1 MENKIVRTADIKVVK
16 RSVEDGAETREVEGI
31 ACVFNQSTDLG
42 WFTEEIDA
50 RAFDECDMSDVVLN
64 FNHDNNLILA
74 RTTNGSLHLSVEADG
89 LHQRATI
96 VDTTNGRDVLT
107 LVREGLISKMSFAFS
122 VEENEWIER
131 NGEKDHRVITKIGR
145 LFDCSLVTF
154 PAYSQTKVSLAR
166 SEDSLVEEHRKYVE
180 TYSEQEE
187 RMKKIYG

>member
-1 MENKIVRTADIKVVK
+1 MKNKIVREAEIKIVK
-16 RSVEDGAETREVEGI
+16 RSLDEAEETREVEGI
-31 ACVFNQSTDLG
+31 ACVFNQPTDMG

-74 RTTNGSLHLSVEADG
+74 RTTNGSLRLSVESDG
-89 LHQRATI
+89 LHQQATI
-96 VDTTNGRDVLT
+96 VDTSTGRDVLT
-107 LVREGLISKMSFAFS
+107 LVREGLISKMSFAFT
-122 VEENEWIER
+122 VDENEWIER
-131 NGEKDHRVITKIGR
+131 KGEKDHRVITKIGH

-154 PAYSQTKVSLAR
+154 PAYNQTSVSLSR
-166 SEDSLVEEHRKYVE
+166 SDDTLVEEHRKYVE